1 MKRKYAT
8 TTHIWMT
15 PAEIDRIATK
25 MFGENWRKPFCAF
38 FEISYP
44 QLHRIMGL
52 EPGRGIPK
60 SAAIALRMIDAH
72 GKPEMT
78 ATAIADAEAVKRDPS
93 GVNFKLDKTAPDAGL
108 DFGDESDESAAETVP
123 AAISEAKEAI
133 AAASAK
139 PARKP
144 AKKATA
150 KPAKAAAAK
159 AKAPAKKPA
168 KTPAKKKP
176 VAA

>member
-1 MKRKYAT
+1 MAKRKFQT

-52 EPGRGIPK
+52 EPGRGLPK
-60 SAAIALRMIDAH
+60 TAALALHMIDKH
-72 GKPEMT
+72 GKPDLSQ
-78 ATAIADAEAVKRDPS
+78 TAIADAEAVKRDPS

-108 DFGDESDESAAETVP
+108 DFGDDLPESGAETVP
-123 AAISEAKEAI
+123 AAISAAKEAI
-133 AAASAK
+133 AEASAK

-144 AKKATA
+144 ATKVKA
-150 KPAKAAAAK
+150 KPAKPAAAK
-159 AKAPAKKPA
+159 AKAPAKK
-168 KTPAKKKP
+168 KP
-176 VAA
+176 VAV